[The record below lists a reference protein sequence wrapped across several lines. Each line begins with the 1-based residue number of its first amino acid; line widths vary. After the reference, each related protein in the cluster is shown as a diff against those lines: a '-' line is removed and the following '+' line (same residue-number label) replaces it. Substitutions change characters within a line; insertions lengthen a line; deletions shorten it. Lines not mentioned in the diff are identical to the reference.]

1 MSAEVIGYVLS
12 AASTIICGYLAY
24 KSNKEAKANEKDR
37 KLTEKRAEERK
48 KESLLSLRLMNAN
61 CSLTVGTALAVKR
74 GHANG
79 EMEQGLKDV
88 EEAMKAYQE
97 FHNKIA
103 VDHLTKEA

>member
-1 MSAEVIGYVLS
+1 MTEIIGYVIS
-12 AASTIICGYLAY
+12 AVSAVLCSYIAF
-24 KSNKEAKANEKDR
+24 KSNKESKANEKDR

-48 KESLLSLRLMNAN
+48 KESLLSLRLMSAN
-61 CSLTVGTALAVKR
+61 CSLTVGTALAVKK
-74 GHANG
+74 GYANG

-88 EEAMKAYQE
+88 EDAMKAYQE